1 VAKVQIRLSR
11 KIYQPLRIHWALA
24 LAAYEKL
31 QLIELILLG
40 GPEYPV
46 CNLANVPS
54 FLFILPLKG

>member
-1 VAKVQIRLSR
+1 V
-11 KIYQPLRIHWALA
+11 

-46 CNLANVPS
+46 CNLANVSPFYLS
-54 FLFILPLKG
+54 PLLLSLDVTINGTLLMHYSGTHPLR